1 MKVVT
6 DPTRKA
12 VWDFLCDLEMY
23 VRYYRAKADGMQR
36 RFFQLR
42 VCMLMSVL
50 VEGLLLFQTAGQ
62 PWSLFV
68 IIPVGAVMAGLVVWD
83 TLSSY
88 ANHTAILKYVASD
101 AALLREE
108 TQTLWR
114 YIESYK
120 SSEEDVE
127 VEYKAIRSR
136 WERTA
141 DRVLTEDDNR
151 LVSRCAKDA
160 NVVMEKSYAV

>member
-83 TLSSY
+83 TLSNY

-101 AALLREE
+101 ALC
-108 TQTLWR
+108 
-114 YIESYK
+114 
-120 SSEEDVE
+120 
-127 VEYKAIRSR
+127 
-136 WERTA
+136 
-141 DRVLTEDDNR
+141 
-151 LVSRCAKDA
+151 RC
-160 NVVMEKSYAV
+160 

>member
-6 DPTRKA
+6 DSTRKA

-50 VEGLLLFQTAGQ
+50 VEGLLLFQTTGQ

-68 IIPVGAVMAGLVVWD
+68 IMPVGAAMAGLVIWD
-83 TLSSY
+83 TVSDY

-101 AALLREE
+101 ADVLREE
-108 TQTLWR
+108 TKTLWR
-114 YIESYK
+114 RIETYRVNEDDAEITYK
-120 SSEEDVE
+120 S
-127 VEYKAIRSR
+127 IRSQ
-136 WERTA
+136 WGRTA
-141 DRVLTEDDNR
+141 DRVLTTDDNR
-151 LVSRCAKDA
+151 LISQCAKDA
-160 NVVMEKSYAV
+160 NVVMQNSYAV

>member
-23 VRYYRAKADGMQR
+23 VRYYRAKADGLQR

-42 VCMLMSVL
+42 FCMLTSVL

-83 TLSSY
+83 TLSNY

-101 AALLREE
+101 ADVLREE

-114 YIESYK
+114 HIESYK
-120 SSEEDVE
+120 SSEEDAE
-127 VEYKAIRSR
+127 VAYRTIRSW
-136 WERTA
+136 WERIA

-160 NVVMEKSYAV
+160 NVVMENSYAV